1 MKPDKNPPP
10 ERHELPELLDKL
22 KYELWMLGECA
33 KKLAVDDLEEAEHN
47 AWLEAYIIHARLL
60 TEFFRDKPRKDK
72 DDVVAK
78 HYLGDYW
85 KDADATT
92 ALEALWERTEAWNKW
107 LAHLTATRVREDK
120 PNQDIADIHKHIGV
134 LTSRFDKLLPGEYRD
149 R

>member
-1 MKPDKNPPP
+1 MKPDKNLPP

-72 DDVVAK
+72 ETFPEPTQTHPGIQHQAVAQIGSRRK
-78 HYLGDYW
+78 KSY
-85 KDADATT
+85 
-92 ALEALWERTEAWNKW
+92 ALL
-107 LAHLTATRVREDK
+107 
-120 PNQDIADIHKHIGV
+120 
-134 LTSRFDKLLPGEYRD
+134 
-149 R
+149 